1 MSEISGK
8 VFDVKVFSRVLK
20 YVQPYKGR
28 FIFTG
33 FLTFLLGFLG
43 PARPLLVQYTLDN
56 SILKPNNELLLW
68 LTIGMIVL
76 LIIETLVQFYQ
87 TYMANW
93 VGQNVIKDLREETY
107 HKISSFKLK
116 YYDTTPI
123 GTMVTRVISDIETIA
138 DVFSNGI
145 LIIIGDILKLI
156 VVVIIMFVTDW
167 RLALLSL
174 ASIPVL
180 LLATRMFN
188 KAIKSAFQ
196 DVRTEVSRLNAFV
209 QEHLTGMNI
218 VQIFNR
224 EKKEYEKF
232 KAINKKHRNAHIR
245 TVWANAIFFPVVEL
259 LSATSLALLVWIG
272 SKGIIDESVSF
283 GNLVAFILY
292 IHMLFRPIRQLA
304 DRFNTLQMGMVS
316 SERVFKVLDTN
327 ARIEDNG
334 KIKLQDVKGQ
344 LDFKNVWFAYNEPE
358 WILRD
363 INFSVKPGE
372 KVALVGPT
380 GAGKSSIINL
390 LGRFYEYQKGAIS
403 IDGKLIQDIDL
414 VSLRRHVGIVVQ
426 DVFLFSD
433 TIYNNITLN
442 NPRITLDEVREAAKK
457 VGADDFIMKLPGNYQ
472 YAVGERGGTLSVGQR
487 QLLAFIRAYL
497 YNPEILILDE
507 ATSSVDT
514 ESEEMIQLAT
524 EKITENRT
532 SIIIAHRLAT
542 IQKSDRI
549 MVVNDGKIVES
560 GNHHELL
567 SHENGFYKKL
577 YDMQFA
583 TELEE

>member
-1 MSEISGK
+1 MSEITGK
-8 VFDVKVFSRVLK
+8 VFDTKVFKRILN
-20 YVQPYKGR
+20 YVKPYQSR

-33 FLTFLLGFLG
+33 LLTFLLGFLG
-43 PARPLLVQYTLDN
+43 PARPILVQYTLDN
-56 SILKPNNELLLW
+56 SIITPNPTLLFQ
-68 LTIGMIVL
+68 LTAAMIGL
-76 LIIETLVQFYQ
+76 LVAETVVQFYQ

-107 HKISSFKLK
+107 HKISAFKLK
-116 YYDTTPI
+116 YFDQTPI
-123 GTMVTRVISDIETIA
+123 GTMVTRVVSDIETIA
-138 DVFSNGI
+138 DVFSNGV
-145 LIIIGDILKLI
+145 LIIVGDILKLI
-156 VVVIIMFVTDW
+156 IVIIIMFVTDW

-174 ASIPVL
+174 GSIPFL
-180 LLATRMFN
+180 LIATKMFN

-209 QEHLTGMNI
+209 QEHITGMNI

-224 EKKEYEKF
+224 EQKEYEKF
-232 KAINKKHRNAHIR
+232 KGINKKHRNAHIR

-259 LSATSLALLVWIG
+259 FSATSLALLVWFG
-272 SKGIIDESVSF
+272 SKGILDESVSF

-316 SERVFKVLDTN
+316 SERVFKVLDTD
-327 ARIEDNG
+327 AKIENEG
-334 KIKLQDVKGQ
+334 NLKLKNPKGQ
-344 LDFKNVWFAYNEPE
+344 IDFKDVWFAYNEPE

-363 INFSVKPGE
+363 INFSVAPGE

-390 LGRFYEYQKGAIS
+390 LGRFYEYQKGTVS
-403 IDGKLIQDIDL
+403 IDGNLIQDIDL
-414 VSLRRHVGIVVQ
+414 NSLRKHVGIVVQ

-442 NPRITLDEVREAAKK
+442 NPRITMEEVRTASKEI
-457 VGADDFIMKLPGNYQ
+457 GADDFIMRLPGDYQ

-514 ESEEMIQLAT
+514 ESEEMIQKAT

-549 MVVNDGKIVES
+549 MVVDDGRIIES
-560 GNHHELL
+560 GNHTELL
-567 SHENGFYKKL
+567 KENGFYKNL

-583 TELEE
+583 TELES

>member
-1 MSEISGK
+1 MSEITGK
-8 VFDVKVFSRVLK
+8 VFDTKVFKRILK
-20 YVQPYKGR
+20 YVKPYQSR

-33 FLTFLLGFLG
+33 LLTFLLGFLG
-43 PARPLLVQYTLDN
+43 PARPILVQYTLDN
-56 SILKPNNELLLW
+56 SIITPNPTLLFQ
-68 LTIGMIVL
+68 LTAAMIGL
-76 LIIETLVQFYQ
+76 LVAETVVQFYQ

-107 HKISSFKLK
+107 HKISAFKLK
-116 YYDTTPI
+116 YFDQTPI
-123 GTMVTRVISDIETIA
+123 GTMVTRVVSDIETIA
-138 DVFSNGI
+138 DVFSNGV
-145 LIIIGDILKLI
+145 LIIAGDILKLI
-156 VVVIIMFVTDW
+156 IVIIIMFVTDW

-174 ASIPVL
+174 GSISFL
-180 LLATRMFN
+180 LIATKMFN

-209 QEHLTGMNI
+209 QEHITGMNI

-224 EKKEYEKF
+224 EQKEYEKF
-232 KAINKKHRNAHIR
+232 KGINKKHRNAHIR

-259 LSATSLALLVWIG
+259 FSATSLALLVWFG
-272 SKGIIDESVSF
+272 SKGILDESVSF

-316 SERVFKVLDTN
+316 SERVFKVLDTD
-327 ARIEDNG
+327 AKIENEG
-334 KIKLQDVKGQ
+334 NLKLKNPKGQ
-344 LDFKNVWFAYNEPE
+344 IDFKDVWFAYNEPE

-363 INFSVKPGE
+363 INFSVAPGE

-390 LGRFYEYQKGAIS
+390 LGRFYEYQKGTVS
-403 IDGKLIQDIDL
+403 IDGNLIQDIDL
-414 VSLRRHVGIVVQ
+414 NSLRKHVGIVVQ

-442 NPRITLDEVREAAKK
+442 NPRITMEEVRTASKEI
-457 VGADDFIMKLPGNYQ
+457 GADDFIMRLPGDYQ

-514 ESEEMIQLAT
+514 ESEEMIQKAT

-549 MVVNDGKIVES
+549 MVVDDGRIIES
-560 GNHHELL
+560 GNHTELL
-567 SHENGFYKKL
+567 KENGFYKNL

-583 TELEE
+583 TELES

>member
-1 MSEISGK
+1 MSEITGK
-8 VFDVKVFSRVLK
+8 VFDTKVFKRILK
-20 YVQPYKGR
+20 YVKPYQSR

-33 FLTFLLGFLG
+33 LLTFLLGFLG
-43 PARPLLVQYTLDN
+43 PARPILVQYTLDN
-56 SILKPNNELLLW
+56 SIITPNPTLLFQ
-68 LTIGMIVL
+68 LTAAMIGL
-76 LIIETLVQFYQ
+76 LVAETVVQFYQ

-107 HKISSFKLK
+107 HKISAFKLK
-116 YYDTTPI
+116 YFDQTPI
-123 GTMVTRVISDIETIA
+123 GTMVTRVVSDIETIA
-138 DVFSNGI
+138 DVFSNGV
-145 LIIIGDILKLI
+145 LIIVGDILKLI
-156 VVVIIMFVTDW
+156 IVIIIMFVTDW

-174 ASIPVL
+174 GSIPFL
-180 LLATRMFN
+180 LIATKMFN

-209 QEHLTGMNI
+209 QEHITGMNI

-224 EKKEYEKF
+224 EQKEYEKF
-232 KAINKKHRNAHIR
+232 KGINKKHRNAHIR

-259 LSATSLALLVWIG
+259 FSATSLALLVWFG
-272 SKGIIDESVSF
+272 SKGILDESVSF

-316 SERVFKVLDTN
+316 SERVFKVLDTD
-327 ARIEDNG
+327 AKIENEG
-334 KIKLQDVKGQ
+334 NLKLKNPKGQ
-344 LDFKNVWFAYNEPE
+344 IDFKDVWFAYNEPE

-363 INFSVKPGE
+363 INFSVAPGE

-390 LGRFYEYQKGAIS
+390 LGRFYEYQKGTVS
-403 IDGKLIQDIDL
+403 IDGNLIQDIDL
-414 VSLRRHVGIVVQ
+414 NSLRKHVGIVVQ

-442 NPRITLDEVREAAKK
+442 NPRITMEEVRTASKEI
-457 VGADDFIMKLPGNYQ
+457 GADGFIMRLPGDYQ

-514 ESEEMIQLAT
+514 ESEEMIQKAT

-549 MVVNDGKIVES
+549 MVVDDGRIIES
-560 GNHHELL
+560 GNHTELL
-567 SHENGFYKKL
+567 KENGFYKNL

-583 TELEE
+583 TELES

>member
-1 MSEISGK
+1 MSEITGK
-8 VFDVKVFSRVLK
+8 VFDTKVFKRILK
-20 YVQPYKGR
+20 YVKPYQSR

-33 FLTFLLGFLG
+33 LLTFLLGFLG
-43 PARPLLVQYTLDN
+43 PARPILVQYTLDN
-56 SILKPNNELLLW
+56 SIITPNPTLLFQ
-68 LTIGMIVL
+68 LTAAMIGL
-76 LIIETLVQFYQ
+76 LVAETVVQFYQ

-107 HKISSFKLK
+107 HKISAFKLK
-116 YYDTTPI
+116 YFDQTPI
-123 GTMVTRVISDIETIA
+123 GTMVTRVVSDIETIA
-138 DVFSNGI
+138 DVFSNGV
-145 LIIIGDILKLI
+145 LIIAGDILKLI
-156 VVVIIMFVTDW
+156 IVIMIMFVTDW

-174 ASIPVL
+174 GSISFL
-180 LLATRMFN
+180 LIATKMFN

-209 QEHLTGMNI
+209 QEHITGMNI

-224 EKKEYEKF
+224 EQKEYEKF
-232 KAINKKHRNAHIR
+232 KGINKKHRNAHIR

-259 LSATSLALLVWIG
+259 FSATSLALLVWFG
-272 SKGIIDESVSF
+272 SKGILDESVSF

-316 SERVFKVLDTN
+316 SERVFKVLDTD
-327 ARIEDNG
+327 AKIENEG
-334 KIKLQDVKGQ
+334 NLKLKNPKGQ
-344 LDFKNVWFAYNEPE
+344 IDFKDVWFAYNEPE

-363 INFSVKPGE
+363 INFSVAPGE

-390 LGRFYEYQKGAIS
+390 LGRFYEYQKGTVS
-403 IDGKLIQDIDL
+403 IDGNLIQDIDL
-414 VSLRRHVGIVVQ
+414 NSLRKHVGIVVQ

-442 NPRITLDEVREAAKK
+442 NPRITMEEVRTASKEI
-457 VGADDFIMKLPGNYQ
+457 GADDFIMRLPGDYQ

-514 ESEEMIQLAT
+514 ESEEMIQKAT

-549 MVVNDGKIVES
+549 MVVDDGRIIES
-560 GNHHELL
+560 GNHTELL
-567 SHENGFYKKL
+567 KENGFYKNL

-583 TELEE
+583 TELES

>member
-1 MSEISGK
+1 MSEITGK
-8 VFDVKVFSRVLK
+8 VFDTKVFKRILK
-20 YVQPYKGR
+20 YVKPYQSR

-33 FLTFLLGFLG
+33 LLTFLLGFLG
-43 PARPLLVQYTLDN
+43 PARPILVQYTLDN
-56 SILKPNNELLLW
+56 SIITPNPTLLFQ
-68 LTIGMIVL
+68 LTAAMIGL
-76 LIIETLVQFYQ
+76 LVAETVVQFYQ

-107 HKISSFKLK
+107 HKISAFKLK
-116 YYDTTPI
+116 YFDQTPI
-123 GTMVTRVISDIETIA
+123 GTMVTRVVSDIETIA
-138 DVFSNGI
+138 DVFSNGV
-145 LIIIGDILKLI
+145 LIIVGDILKLI
-156 VVVIIMFVTDW
+156 IVIIIMFVTDW

-174 ASIPVL
+174 GSIPFL
-180 LLATRMFN
+180 LIATKMFN

-209 QEHLTGMNI
+209 QEHITGMNI

-224 EKKEYEKF
+224 EQKEYEKF
-232 KAINKKHRNAHIR
+232 KGINKKHRNAHIR

-259 LSATSLALLVWIG
+259 FSATSLALLVWFG
-272 SKGIIDESVSF
+272 SKGILDESVSF

-316 SERVFKVLDTN
+316 SERVFKVLDTD
-327 ARIEDNG
+327 AKIENEG
-334 KIKLQDVKGQ
+334 NLKLKNPKGQ
-344 LDFKNVWFAYNEPE
+344 IDFKDVWFAYNEPE

-363 INFSVKPGE
+363 INFSVAPGE

-390 LGRFYEYQKGAIS
+390 LGRFYEYQKGTVS
-403 IDGKLIQDIDL
+403 IDGNLIQDIDL
-414 VSLRRHVGIVVQ
+414 NSLRKHVGIVVQ

-442 NPRITLDEVREAAKK
+442 NPRITMEEVRTASKEI
-457 VGADDFIMKLPGNYQ
+457 GADDFIMRLPGDYQ

-514 ESEEMIQLAT
+514 ESEEMIQKAT

-549 MVVNDGKIVES
+549 MVVDVGRIIES
-560 GNHHELL
+560 GNHTELL
-567 SHENGFYKKL
+567 KENGFYKNL

-583 TELEE
+583 TELES

>member
-1 MSEISGK
+1 MSEITGK
-8 VFDVKVFSRVLK
+8 VFDVKVFKRVLK
-20 YVQPYKGR
+20 YVRPYQKR

-43 PARPLLVQYTLDN
+43 PARPIIIQYTLDN
-56 SILKPNNELLLW
+56 SIIIPNSELLIQ
-68 LTIGMIVL
+68 LTAVMVGL

-107 HKISSFKLK
+107 HKISAFKLK
-116 YYDTTPI
+116 YFDQTPI

-138 DVFSNGI
+138 DVFSNGV
-145 LIIIGDILKLI
+145 LIIVGDLLKLVI
-156 VVVIIMFVTDW
+156 VIIIMFFTDW

-174 ASIPVL
+174 ASIPL
-180 LLATRMFN
+180 LLVATKMFN
-188 KAIKSAFQ
+188 KSIKSAFQ

-224 EKKEYEKF
+224 EQKEYEKF
-232 KAINKKHRNAHIR
+232 KGINKKHRNAHIR
-245 TVWANAIFFPVVEL
+245 TVWANAIFFPIVEL
-259 LSATSLALLVWIG
+259 FSATSLALLVWIG
-272 SKGIIDESVSF
+272 SKGIIDEIVSF

-316 SERVFKVLDTN
+316 SERVFKVLDTD
-327 ARIEDNG
+327 AKIENTG
-334 KIKLQDVKGQ
+334 TIKLNNPKGQ
-344 LDFKNVWFAYNEPE
+344 IDFKDVWFAYNEPE
-358 WILRD
+358 WILRE
-363 INFSVKPGE
+363 INFSVAPGE

-390 LGRFYEYQKGAIS
+390 LGRFYEYQKGSVS
-403 IDGKLIQDIDL
+403 IDGNIIQDIDL
-414 VSLRRHVGIVVQ
+414 QSLRKHVGIVVQ

-433 TIYNNITLN
+433 SIYNNITLN
-442 NPRITLDEVREAAKK
+442 NPRISMEEVRIAAKEI
-457 VGADDFIMKLPGNYQ
+457 GADDFIMRLPGDYQ

-514 ESEEMIQLAT
+514 ESEEMIQKAT

-549 MVVNDGKIVES
+549 MVVDDGKIIES
-560 GNHHELL
+560 GSHTKLL
-567 SHENGFYKKL
+567 KQNGFYKNL

-583 TELEE
+583 TELKS

>member
-1 MSEISGK
+1 MSEITGK
-8 VFDVKVFSRVLK
+8 VFDNKVFKRILK
-20 YVQPYKGR
+20 YVKPYQSR

-33 FLTFLLGFLG
+33 LLTFLLGFLG
-43 PARPLLVQYTLDN
+43 PARPILVQYTLDN
-56 SILKPNNELLLW
+56 SIITPNPTLLFQ
-68 LTIGMIVL
+68 LTAAMIGL
-76 LIIETLVQFYQ
+76 LVAETVVQFYQ

-107 HKISSFKLK
+107 HKISAFKLK
-116 YYDTTPI
+116 YFDQTPI
-123 GTMVTRVISDIETIA
+123 GTMVTRVVSDIETIA
-138 DVFSNGI
+138 DVFSNGV
-145 LIIIGDILKLI
+145 LIIVGDILKLI
-156 VVVIIMFVTDW
+156 IVIIIMFVTDW

-174 ASIPVL
+174 GSIPFL
-180 LLATRMFN
+180 LIATKMFN

-209 QEHLTGMNI
+209 QEHITGMNI

-224 EKKEYEKF
+224 EQKEYEKF
-232 KAINKKHRNAHIR
+232 KGINKKHRNAHIR

-259 LSATSLALLVWIG
+259 FSATSLALLVWFG
-272 SKGIIDESVSF
+272 SKGILDESVSF

-316 SERVFKVLDTN
+316 SERVFKVLDTD
-327 ARIEDNG
+327 AKIENEG
-334 KIKLQDVKGQ
+334 NLKLKNPKGQ
-344 LDFKNVWFAYNEPE
+344 IDFKDVWFAYNEPE

-363 INFSVKPGE
+363 INFSVAPGE

-390 LGRFYEYQKGAIS
+390 LGRFYEYQKGTVS
-403 IDGKLIQDIDL
+403 IDGNLIQDIDL
-414 VSLRRHVGIVVQ
+414 NSLRKHVGIVVQ

-442 NPRITLDEVREAAKK
+442 NPRITMEEVRTASKEI
-457 VGADDFIMKLPGNYQ
+457 GADDFIMRLPGDYQ

-514 ESEEMIQLAT
+514 ESEEMIQKAT

-549 MVVNDGKIVES
+549 MVVDDGRIIES
-560 GNHHELL
+560 GNHTELL
-567 SHENGFYKKL
+567 KENGFYKNL

-583 TELEE
+583 TELES

>member
-1 MSEISGK
+1 MSEITGK
-8 VFDVKVFSRVLK
+8 VFDTKVFKRILK
-20 YVQPYKGR
+20 YVKPYQSR

-33 FLTFLLGFLG
+33 LLTFLLGFLG
-43 PARPLLVQYTLDN
+43 PARPILVQYTLDN
-56 SILKPNNELLLW
+56 SIITPNPTLLFQ
-68 LTIGMIVL
+68 LTAAMIGL
-76 LIIETLVQFYQ
+76 LVAETVVQFYQ

-107 HKISSFKLK
+107 HKISAFKLK
-116 YYDTTPI
+116 YFDQTPI
-123 GTMVTRVISDIETIA
+123 GTMVTRVVSDIETIA
-138 DVFSNGI
+138 DVFSNGV
-145 LIIIGDILKLI
+145 LIIVGDILKLI
-156 VVVIIMFVTDW
+156 IVIIIMFVTDW

-174 ASIPVL
+174 GSIPFL
-180 LLATRMFN
+180 LIATKMFN

-209 QEHLTGMNI
+209 QEHITGMNI

-224 EKKEYEKF
+224 EQKEYEKF
-232 KAINKKHRNAHIR
+232 KGINKKHRNAHIR

-259 LSATSLALLVWIG
+259 FSATSLALLVWFG
-272 SKGIIDESVSF
+272 SKGILDESVSF

-316 SERVFKVLDTN
+316 SERVFKVLDTD
-327 ARIEDNG
+327 AKIENEG
-334 KIKLQDVKGQ
+334 NLKLKNPKGQ
-344 LDFKNVWFAYNEPE
+344 IDFKDVWFAYNEPE

-363 INFSVKPGE
+363 INFSVAPGE

-390 LGRFYEYQKGAIS
+390 LGRFYEYQKGTVS
-403 IDGKLIQDIDL
+403 IDGNLIQDIDL
-414 VSLRRHVGIVVQ
+414 NSLRKHVGIVVQ

-442 NPRITLDEVREAAKK
+442 NPRITMDEVRTASKEI
-457 VGADDFIMKLPGNYQ
+457 GADDFIMRLPGDYQ

-514 ESEEMIQLAT
+514 ESEEMIQKAT

-549 MVVNDGKIVES
+549 MVVDDGRIIES
-560 GNHHELL
+560 GNHTELL
-567 SHENGFYKKL
+567 KENGFYKNL

-583 TELEE
+583 TELES

>member
-1 MSEISGK
+1 MSEITGK
-8 VFDVKVFSRVLK
+8 VFDVKVFKRVLK
-20 YVQPYKGR
+20 YVRPYQKR

-43 PARPLLVQYTLDN
+43 PARPIIVQYTLDN
-56 SILKPNNELLLW
+56 SIIIPNSELLIQ
-68 LTIGMIVL
+68 LTAVMVGL
-76 LIIETLVQFYQ
+76 LIIETIVQFYQ

-107 HKISSFKLK
+107 HKISAFKLK
-116 YYDTTPI
+116 YFDQTPI

-138 DVFSNGI
+138 DVFSNGV
-145 LIIIGDILKLI
+145 LIIVGDLLKLVI
-156 VVVIIMFVTDW
+156 VIIIMFFTDW

-174 ASIPVL
+174 ASIPL
-180 LLATRMFN
+180 LLVATKMFN
-188 KAIKSAFQ
+188 KSIKSAFQ

-224 EKKEYEKF
+224 EQKEYEKF
-232 KAINKKHRNAHIR
+232 KGINKKHRNAHIR
-245 TVWANAIFFPVVEL
+245 TVWANAIFFPIVEL
-259 LSATSLALLVWIG
+259 FSATSLALLVWIG
-272 SKGIIDESVSF
+272 SKGIIDEIVSF

-316 SERVFKVLDTN
+316 SERVFKVLDTD
-327 ARIEDNG
+327 AKIENTG
-334 KIKLQDVKGQ
+334 TIKLNNPKGQ
-344 LDFKNVWFAYNEPE
+344 IDFKDVWFAYNEPE
-358 WILRD
+358 WILRE
-363 INFSVKPGE
+363 INFSVAPGE

-390 LGRFYEYQKGAIS
+390 LGRFYEYQKGSVS
-403 IDGKLIQDIDL
+403 IDGNIIQDIDL
-414 VSLRRHVGIVVQ
+414 QSLRKHVGIVVQ

-433 TIYNNITLN
+433 SIYNNITLN
-442 NPRITLDEVREAAKK
+442 NPRISMEEVRIAAKEI
-457 VGADDFIMKLPGNYQ
+457 GADDFIMRLPGDYQ

-514 ESEEMIQLAT
+514 ESEEMIQKAT

-549 MVVNDGKIVES
+549 MVVDDGKIIES
-560 GNHHELL
+560 GSHTKLL
-567 SHENGFYKKL
+567 KQNGFYKNL

-583 TELEE
+583 TELKS

>member
-1 MSEISGK
+1 MSEIIGK

-272 SKGIIDESVSF
+272 SRGIIDESVSF

-292 IHMLFRPIRQLA
+292 THMLFRPIRQLA

-334 KIKLQDVKGQ
+334 NIKLQDVKGQ
-344 LDFKNVWFAYNEPE
+344 LDFKNVWFAYNKPE
-358 WILRD
+358 WILRN

-403 IDGKLIQDIDL
+403 VDGKLIQDIDL

-433 TIYNNITLN
+433 TIYNNIILN

-472 YAVGERGGTLSVGQR
+472 YEVGERGGTLSVGQR

-497 YNPEILILDE
+497 YNPEIFILDE

-560 GNHHELL
+560 GNHHELI
-567 SHENGFYKKL
+567 SQEGFYKKL

>member
-1 MSEISGK
+1 MSEITGK
-8 VFDVKVFSRVLK
+8 VFDNKVFKRILK
-20 YVQPYKGR
+20 YVKPYQSR

-33 FLTFLLGFLG
+33 LLTFLLGFLG
-43 PARPLLVQYTLDN
+43 PARPILVQYTLDN
-56 SILKPNNELLLW
+56 SIITPNPTLLFQ
-68 LTIGMIVL
+68 LTAAMIGL
-76 LIIETLVQFYQ
+76 LVAETVVQFYQ

-107 HKISSFKLK
+107 HKISAFKLK
-116 YYDTTPI
+116 YFDQTPI
-123 GTMVTRVISDIETIA
+123 GTMVTRVVSDIETIA
-138 DVFSNGI
+138 DVFSNGV
-145 LIIIGDILKLI
+145 LIIAGDILKLI
-156 VVVIIMFVTDW
+156 IVIIIMFVTDW

-174 ASIPVL
+174 GSISFL
-180 LLATRMFN
+180 LIATKMFN

-209 QEHLTGMNI
+209 QEHITGMNI

-224 EKKEYEKF
+224 EQKEYEKF
-232 KAINKKHRNAHIR
+232 KGINKKHRNAHIR

-259 LSATSLALLVWIG
+259 FSATSLALLVWFG
-272 SKGIIDESVSF
+272 SKGILDESVSF

-316 SERVFKVLDTN
+316 SERVFKVLDTD
-327 ARIEDNG
+327 AKIENEG
-334 KIKLQDVKGQ
+334 NLKLKNPKGQ
-344 LDFKNVWFAYNEPE
+344 IDFKDVWFAYNEPE

-363 INFSVKPGE
+363 INFSVAPGE

-390 LGRFYEYQKGAIS
+390 LGRFYEYQKGTVS
-403 IDGKLIQDIDL
+403 IDGNLIQDIDL
-414 VSLRRHVGIVVQ
+414 NSLRKHVGIVVQ

-442 NPRITLDEVREAAKK
+442 NPRITMEEVRTASKEI
-457 VGADDFIMKLPGNYQ
+457 GADDFIMRLPGDYQ

-514 ESEEMIQLAT
+514 ESEEMIQKAT

-549 MVVNDGKIVES
+549 MVVDDGRIIES
-560 GNHHELL
+560 GNHTELL
-567 SHENGFYKKL
+567 KENGFYKNL

-583 TELEE
+583 TELES

>member
-1 MSEISGK
+1 
-8 VFDVKVFSRVLK
+8 
-20 YVQPYKGR
+20 
-28 FIFTG
+28 
-33 FLTFLLGFLG
+33 
-43 PARPLLVQYTLDN
+43 
-56 SILKPNNELLLW
+56 
-68 LTIGMIVL
+68 
-76 LIIETLVQFYQ
+76 
-87 TYMANW
+87 
-93 VGQNVIKDLREETY
+93 
-107 HKISSFKLK
+107 
-116 YYDTTPI
+116 
-123 GTMVTRVISDIETIA
+123 MVTRVVSDIETIA
-138 DVFSNGI
+138 DVFSNGV
-145 LIIIGDILKLI
+145 LIIAGDILKLI
-156 VVVIIMFVTDW
+156 IVIIIMFVTDW

-174 ASIPVL
+174 GSISFL
-180 LLATRMFN
+180 LIATKMFN

-209 QEHLTGMNI
+209 QEHITGMNI

-224 EKKEYEKF
+224 EQKEYEKF
-232 KAINKKHRNAHIR
+232 KGINKKHRNAHIR

-259 LSATSLALLVWIG
+259 FSATSLALLVWFG
-272 SKGIIDESVSF
+272 SKGILDESVSF

-316 SERVFKVLDTN
+316 SERVFKVLDTD
-327 ARIEDNG
+327 AKIENEG
-334 KIKLQDVKGQ
+334 NLKLKNPKGQ
-344 LDFKNVWFAYNEPE
+344 IDFKDVWFAYNEPE

-363 INFSVKPGE
+363 INFSVAPGE

-390 LGRFYEYQKGAIS
+390 LGRFYEYQKGTVS
-403 IDGKLIQDIDL
+403 IDGNLIQDIDL
-414 VSLRRHVGIVVQ
+414 NSLRKHVGIVVQ

-442 NPRITLDEVREAAKK
+442 NPRITMEEVRTASKEI
-457 VGADDFIMKLPGNYQ
+457 GADDFIMRLPGDYQ

-514 ESEEMIQLAT
+514 ESEEMIQKAT

-549 MVVNDGKIVES
+549 MVVDDGRIIES
-560 GNHHELL
+560 GNHTELL
-567 SHENGFYKKL
+567 KENGFYKNL

-583 TELEE
+583 TELES

>member
-1 MSEISGK
+1 MSEITGK
-8 VFDVKVFSRVLK
+8 VFDNKVFKRILK
-20 YVQPYKGR
+20 YVKPYQSR

-33 FLTFLLGFLG
+33 LLTFLLGFLG
-43 PARPLLVQYTLDN
+43 PARPILVQYTLDN
-56 SILKPNNELLLW
+56 SIITPNPTLLFQ
-68 LTIGMIVL
+68 LTAAMIGL
-76 LIIETLVQFYQ
+76 LVAETVVQFYQ

-107 HKISSFKLK
+107 HKISAFKLK
-116 YYDTTPI
+116 YFDQTPI
-123 GTMVTRVISDIETIA
+123 GTMVTRVVSDIETIA
-138 DVFSNGI
+138 DVFSNGV
-145 LIIIGDILKLI
+145 LIIVGDILKLI
-156 VVVIIMFVTDW
+156 IVIIIMFVTDW

-174 ASIPVL
+174 GSIPFL
-180 LLATRMFN
+180 LIATKMFN

-209 QEHLTGMNI
+209 QEHITGMNI

-224 EKKEYEKF
+224 EQKEYEKF
-232 KAINKKHRNAHIR
+232 KGINKKHRNAHIR

-259 LSATSLALLVWIG
+259 FSATSLALLVWFG
-272 SKGIIDESVSF
+272 SKGILDESVSF

-316 SERVFKVLDTN
+316 SERVFKVLDTD
-327 ARIEDNG
+327 AKIENEG
-334 KIKLQDVKGQ
+334 NLKLKNPKGQ
-344 LDFKNVWFAYNEPE
+344 IDFKDVWFAYNEPE

-363 INFSVKPGE
+363 INFSVAPGE

-390 LGRFYEYQKGAIS
+390 LGRFYEYQKGTVS
-403 IDGKLIQDIDL
+403 IDGNLIQDIDL
-414 VSLRRHVGIVVQ
+414 NSLRKHVGIVVQ

-442 NPRITLDEVREAAKK
+442 NPRITMEEVRTASKEI
-457 VGADDFIMKLPGNYQ
+457 GADDFIMRLPGDYQ

-497 YNPEILILDE
+497 YTPEILILDE

-514 ESEEMIQLAT
+514 ESEEMIQKAT

-549 MVVNDGKIVES
+549 MVVDDGRIIES
-560 GNHHELL
+560 GNHTELL
-567 SHENGFYKKL
+567 KENGFYKNL

-583 TELEE
+583 TELES

>member
-1 MSEISGK
+1 MSEITGK
-8 VFDVKVFSRVLK
+8 VFDVKVFKRILK
-20 YVQPYKGR
+20 YVRPYKSR

-43 PARPLLVQYTLDN
+43 PARPIIVQYTLDN
-56 SILKPNNELLLW
+56 SIITPNSELLIQ
-68 LTIGMIVL
+68 LTAIMVGL
-76 LIIETLVQFYQ
+76 LIIETIVQFYQ

-93 VGQNVIKDLREETY
+93 VGQNVIKDLRKETY

-116 YYDTTPI
+116 YFDQTPI
-123 GTMVTRVISDIETIA
+123 GTMVTRVVSDIETIA
-138 DVFSNGI
+138 DVFSNGV
-145 LIIIGDILKLI
+145 LIIVGDLLKLVI
-156 VVVIIMFVTDW
+156 VIFIMFFTDW

-174 ASIPVL
+174 ASIPL
-180 LLATRMFN
+180 LLVATKMFN
-188 KAIKSAFQ
+188 KSIKSAFQ

-209 QEHLTGMNI
+209 QEHITGMNI

-224 EKKEYEKF
+224 EQKEYEKF
-232 KAINKKHRNAHIR
+232 KGINKKHRNAHIR

-259 LSATSLALLVWIG
+259 FSATSLALLVWIG
-272 SKGIIDESVSF
+272 SKGIIDETVSF

-304 DRFNTLQMGMVS
+304 DRFNTLQLGMVS
-316 SERVFKVLDTN
+316 SERVFKVLDTDSKIEN
-327 ARIEDNG
+327 AG
-334 KIKLQDVKGQ
+334 TIKLNNPKGQ
-344 LDFKNVWFAYNEPE
+344 IDFKDVWFAYNEPE
-358 WILRD
+358 WILRE
-363 INFSVKPGE
+363 INFSVAPGE
-372 KVALVGPT
+372 KVAIVGPT

-390 LGRFYEYQKGAIS
+390 LGRFYEYQKGS
-403 IDGKLIQDIDL
+403 VNIDGNLIQDIDL
-414 VSLRRHVGIVVQ
+414 QSLRKHVGIVVQ

-442 NPRITLDEVREAAKK
+442 NPRISMDEVRKAAKEI
-457 VGADDFIMKLPGNYQ
+457 GADDFIMRLPGHYQ

-514 ESEEMIQLAT
+514 ESEEMIQRAT

-549 MVVNDGKIVES
+549 MVVDDGKIIES
-560 GNHHELL
+560 GSHAALL
-567 SHENGFYKKL
+567 KQNGFYKNL
-577 YDMQFA
+577 HDMQFA
-583 TELEE
+583 TELES

>member
-1 MSEISGK
+1 MSEITGK
-8 VFDVKVFSRVLK
+8 VFDTKVFKRILK
-20 YVQPYKGR
+20 YVKPYQSR

-33 FLTFLLGFLG
+33 LLTFLLGFLG
-43 PARPLLVQYTLDN
+43 PARPILVQYTLDN
-56 SILKPNNELLLW
+56 SIITPNPTLLFQ
-68 LTIGMIVL
+68 LTAAMIGL
-76 LIIETLVQFYQ
+76 LVAETVVQFYQ

-107 HKISSFKLK
+107 HKISAFKLK
-116 YYDTTPI
+116 YFDQTPI
-123 GTMVTRVISDIETIA
+123 GTMVTRVVSDIETIA
-138 DVFSNGI
+138 DVFSNGV
-145 LIIIGDILKLI
+145 LIIVGDILKLI
-156 VVVIIMFVTDW
+156 IVIIIMFVTDW

-174 ASIPVL
+174 GSISFL
-180 LLATRMFN
+180 LIATKMFN

-209 QEHLTGMNI
+209 QEHITGMNI

-224 EKKEYEKF
+224 EQKEYEKF
-232 KAINKKHRNAHIR
+232 KGINKKHRNAHIR

-259 LSATSLALLVWIG
+259 FSATSLALLVWFG
-272 SKGIIDESVSF
+272 SKGILDESVSF

-316 SERVFKVLDTN
+316 SERVFKVLDTD
-327 ARIEDNG
+327 AKIENEG
-334 KIKLQDVKGQ
+334 NLKLKNPKGQ
-344 LDFKNVWFAYNEPE
+344 IDFKDVWFAYNEPE

-363 INFSVKPGE
+363 INFSVAPGE

-390 LGRFYEYQKGAIS
+390 LGRFYEYQKGTVS
-403 IDGKLIQDIDL
+403 IDGNLIQDIDL
-414 VSLRRHVGIVVQ
+414 NSLRKHVGIVVQ

-442 NPRITLDEVREAAKK
+442 NPRITMEEVRTASKEI
-457 VGADDFIMKLPGNYQ
+457 GADGFIMRLPGDYQ

-514 ESEEMIQLAT
+514 ESEEMIQKAT

-549 MVVNDGKIVES
+549 MVVDDGRIIES
-560 GNHHELL
+560 GNHTELL
-567 SHENGFYKKL
+567 KENGFYKNL

-583 TELEE
+583 TELES

>member
-1 MSEISGK
+1 MSEITGK
-8 VFDVKVFSRVLK
+8 VFDTKVFKRILN
-20 YVQPYKGR
+20 YVKPYQSR

-33 FLTFLLGFLG
+33 LLTFLLGFLG
-43 PARPLLVQYTLDN
+43 PARPILVQYTLDN
-56 SILKPNNELLLW
+56 SIITPNPTLLFQ
-68 LTIGMIVL
+68 LTAAMIGL
-76 LIIETLVQFYQ
+76 LVAETVVQFYQ

-107 HKISSFKLK
+107 HKISAFKLK
-116 YYDTTPI
+116 YFDQTPI
-123 GTMVTRVISDIETIA
+123 GTMVTRVVSDIETIA
-138 DVFSNGI
+138 DVFSNGV
-145 LIIIGDILKLI
+145 LIIVGDILKLI
-156 VVVIIMFVTDW
+156 IVIMIMFVTDW

-174 ASIPVL
+174 GSIPFL
-180 LLATRMFN
+180 LIATKMFN

-209 QEHLTGMNI
+209 QEHITGMNI

-224 EKKEYEKF
+224 EQKEYEKF
-232 KAINKKHRNAHIR
+232 KGINKKHRNAHIR

-259 LSATSLALLVWIG
+259 FSATSLALLVWFG
-272 SKGIIDESVSF
+272 SKGILDESVSF

-316 SERVFKVLDTN
+316 SERVFKVLDTD
-327 ARIEDNG
+327 AKIENEG
-334 KIKLQDVKGQ
+334 NLKLKNPKGQ
-344 LDFKNVWFAYNEPE
+344 IDFKDVWFAYNEPE

-363 INFSVKPGE
+363 INFSVAPGE

-390 LGRFYEYQKGAIS
+390 LGRFYEYQKGTVS
-403 IDGKLIQDIDL
+403 IDGNLIQDIDL
-414 VSLRRHVGIVVQ
+414 NSLRKHVGIVVQ

-442 NPRITLDEVREAAKK
+442 NPRITMEEVRTASKEI
-457 VGADDFIMKLPGNYQ
+457 GADDFIMRLPGDYQ

-514 ESEEMIQLAT
+514 ESEEMIQKAT

-549 MVVNDGKIVES
+549 MVVDDGRIIES
-560 GNHHELL
+560 GNHTELL
-567 SHENGFYKKL
+567 KENGFYKNL

-583 TELEE
+583 TELES

>member
-1 MSEISGK
+1 MSEITGK
-8 VFDVKVFSRVLK
+8 VFDTKVFKRILK
-20 YVQPYKGR
+20 YVKPYQSR

-33 FLTFLLGFLG
+33 LLTFLLGFLG
-43 PARPLLVQYTLDN
+43 PARPILVQYTLDN
-56 SILKPNNELLLW
+56 SIITPNPTLLFQ
-68 LTIGMIVL
+68 LTAAMIGL
-76 LIIETLVQFYQ
+76 LVAETVVQFYQ

-107 HKISSFKLK
+107 HKISAFKLK
-116 YYDTTPI
+116 YFDQTPI
-123 GTMVTRVISDIETIA
+123 GTMVTRVVSDIETIA
-138 DVFSNGI
+138 DVFSNGV
-145 LIIIGDILKLI
+145 LIIVGDILKLI
-156 VVVIIMFVTDW
+156 IVIMIMFVTDW

-174 ASIPVL
+174 GSIPFL
-180 LLATRMFN
+180 LIATKMFN

-209 QEHLTGMNI
+209 QEHITGMNI

-224 EKKEYEKF
+224 EQKEYEKF
-232 KAINKKHRNAHIR
+232 KGINKKHRNAHIR

-259 LSATSLALLVWIG
+259 FSATSLALLVWFG
-272 SKGIIDESVSF
+272 SKGILDESVSF

-316 SERVFKVLDTN
+316 SERVFKVLDTD
-327 ARIEDNG
+327 AKIENEG
-334 KIKLQDVKGQ
+334 NLKLKNPKGQ
-344 LDFKNVWFAYNEPE
+344 IDFKDVWFAYNEPE

-363 INFSVKPGE
+363 INFSVAPGE

-390 LGRFYEYQKGAIS
+390 LGRFYEYQKGTVS
-403 IDGKLIQDIDL
+403 IDGNLIQDIDL
-414 VSLRRHVGIVVQ
+414 NSLRKHVGIVVQ

-442 NPRITLDEVREAAKK
+442 NPRITMEEVRTASKEI
-457 VGADDFIMKLPGNYQ
+457 GADDFIMRLPGDYQ

-514 ESEEMIQLAT
+514 ESEEMIQKAT

-549 MVVNDGKIVES
+549 MVVDDGRIIES
-560 GNHHELL
+560 GNHTELL
-567 SHENGFYKKL
+567 KENGFYKNL

-583 TELEE
+583 TELES

>member
-1 MSEISGK
+1 MSEITGK
-8 VFDVKVFSRVLK
+8 VFDTKVFKRILK
-20 YVQPYKGR
+20 YVKPYQSR

-33 FLTFLLGFLG
+33 LLTFLLGFLG
-43 PARPLLVQYTLDN
+43 PARPILVQYTLDN
-56 SILKPNNELLLW
+56 SIITPNPTLLFQ
-68 LTIGMIVL
+68 LTAAMIGL
-76 LIIETLVQFYQ
+76 LVAETVVQFYQ

-107 HKISSFKLK
+107 HKISAFKLK
-116 YYDTTPI
+116 YFDQTPI
-123 GTMVTRVISDIETIA
+123 GTMVTRVVSDIETIA
-138 DVFSNGI
+138 DVFSNGV
-145 LIIIGDILKLI
+145 LIIVGDILKLI
-156 VVVIIMFVTDW
+156 IVIIIMFVTDW

-174 ASIPVL
+174 GSIPFL
-180 LLATRMFN
+180 LIATKMFN

-209 QEHLTGMNI
+209 QEHITGMNI

-224 EKKEYEKF
+224 EQKEYEKF
-232 KAINKKHRNAHIR
+232 KGINKKHRNAHIR

-259 LSATSLALLVWIG
+259 FSATSLALLVWFG
-272 SKGIIDESVSF
+272 SKGILDESVSF

-316 SERVFKVLDTN
+316 SERVFKVLDTD
-327 ARIEDNG
+327 AKIENEG
-334 KIKLQDVKGQ
+334 NLKLKNPKGQ
-344 LDFKNVWFAYNEPE
+344 IDFKDVWFAYNEPE

-363 INFSVKPGE
+363 INFSVAPGE

-390 LGRFYEYQKGAIS
+390 LGRFYEYQKGTVS
-403 IDGKLIQDIDL
+403 IDGNLIQDIDL
-414 VSLRRHVGIVVQ
+414 NSLRKHVGIVVQ

-442 NPRITLDEVREAAKK
+442 NPRITMEEVRTASKEI
-457 VGADDFIMKLPGNYQ
+457 GADDFIMRLPGDYQ

-487 QLLAFIRAYL
+487 QLLAFIRAYF

-514 ESEEMIQLAT
+514 ESEEMIQKAT

-549 MVVNDGKIVES
+549 MVVDDGRIIES
-560 GNHHELL
+560 GNHTELL
-567 SHENGFYKKL
+567 KENGFYKNL

-583 TELEE
+583 TELES

>member
-8 VFDVKVFSRVLK
+8 VFDIKVFNRVLK
-20 YVQPYKGR
+20 YVAPYKTR
-28 FIFTG
+28 FVFTG

-56 SILKPNNELLLW
+56 SILEPNPSLLVK
-68 LTIGMIVL
+68 LTVAMIGL
-76 LIIETLVQFYQ
+76 LVIETIVQFYQ

-93 VGQNVIKDLREETY
+93 VGQSVIKDLREETF

-116 YYDTTPI
+116 YYDQTPI

-145 LIIIGDILKLI
+145 LIIVGDILKLI
-156 VVVIIMFVTDW
+156 VVVILMFATDW

-174 ASIPVL
+174 ASIPL
-180 LLATRMFN
+180 LLVATRMFN
-188 KAIKSAFQ
+188 RAIKTAFQ
-196 DVRTEVSRLNAFV
+196 DVRTEVSRLNAYV
-209 QEHLTGMNI
+209 QEHITGMNI

-224 EKKEYEKF
+224 EEKEYEKF
-232 KAINKKHRNAHIR
+232 KAINKNHRNAHIR

-272 SKGIIDESVSF
+272 SKGIIDDTVTF

-316 SERVFKVLDTN
+316 SERVFKVLDT
-327 ARIEDNG
+327 AAKIENTG
-334 KIKLQDVKGQ
+334 KLQMQNVKGK

-358 WILRD
+358 WILKD
-363 INFSVKPGE
+363 IDITVNPGE
-372 KVALVGPT
+372 KVALVGST

-390 LGRFYEYQKGAIS
+390 LGRFYEYQKGSIK
-403 IDGKLIQDIDL
+403 IDGQLIQDIDL
-414 VSLRRHVGIVVQ
+414 NSLRKHVGIVVQ

-442 NPRITLDEVREAAKK
+442 NPRITNEAVQIAAKK
-457 VGADDFIMKLPGNYQ
+457 VGAHDFIMNLPGNYS
-472 YAVGERGGTLSVGQR
+472 YEVGERGGTLSVGQR

-514 ESEEMIQLAT
+514 ESEELIQKAT
-524 EKITENRT
+524 ERITENRT

-549 MVVNDGKIVES
+549 MVVDAGKIIES
-560 GNHHELL
+560 GTHTELL
-567 SHENGFYKKL
+567 AKNGFYKNL

-583 TELEE
+583 TEIEL

>member
-1 MSEISGK
+1 MSEITGK
-8 VFDVKVFSRVLK
+8 VFDVKIFNRILK
-20 YVQPYKGR
+20 YVAPYRKR
-28 FIFTG
+28 FYFTG
-33 FLTFLLGFLG
+33 LLTFMLGFLG
-43 PARPLLVQYTLDN
+43 PTRPILVQYTLDN
-56 SILKPNNELLLW
+56 SILQPNGELLLW

-76 LIIETLVQFYQ
+76 LIVETIVQFYQ

-107 HKISSFKLK
+107 HKITSFKLK
-116 YYDTTPI
+116 YFDQTPI
-123 GTMVTRVISDIETIA
+123 GTMVTRVVSDIETIA

-145 LIIIGDILKLI
+145 LIIVGDILKL
-156 VVVIIMFVTDW
+156 VVVIVLMFYTDW

-180 LLATRMFN
+180 LIATRMFN
-188 KAIKSAFQ
+188 RAIKSAFQ

-209 QEHLTGMNI
+209 QEHITGMNI

-224 EKKEYEKF
+224 ERKEYEKF
-232 KAINKKHRNAHIR
+232 KVINKKHRNAHIR
-245 TVWANAIFFPVVEL
+245 TVWANAIFFPVVEM
-259 LSATSLALLVWIG
+259 LSAISLALLVWIG
-272 SKGIIDESVSF
+272 AKGIIDETVTF
-283 GNLVAFILY
+283 GSMVAFILY

-316 SERVFKVLDTN
+316 SERVFKVLDTD
-327 ARIEDNG
+327 AKIENEGNFQLKD
-334 KIKLQDVKGQ
+334 LKGEIN
-344 LDFKNVWFAYNEPE
+344 FKDVWFAYNEPE

-363 INFSVKPGE
+363 INLKVAPGE

-390 LGRFYEYQKGAIS
+390 LGRFYEYQKGS
-403 IDGKLIQDIDL
+403 VEVDGVLIQDIEL
-414 VSLRRHVGIVVQ
+414 QSLRKHVGIVVQ

-442 NPRITLDEVREAAKK
+442 NPRITLEEVREASRK
-457 VGADDFIMKLPGNYQ
+457 VGADDFIMKLPNNYN
-472 YAVGERGGTLSVGQR
+472 YEVGERGGTLSVGQR

-497 YNPEILILDE
+497 YNPGILILDE

-514 ESEEMIQLAT
+514 ESEELIQSAT

-542 IQKSDRI
+542 IQKADRI
-549 MVVNDGKIVES
+549 MVVDDGKIVES
-560 GNHHELL
+560 GNHTELL
-567 SHENGFYKKL
+567 NHNGFYKKL

-583 TELEE
+583 TELTS